1 MFDGIS
7 VIKYPRLGLNC
18 LIIKFLKG
26 YVLKYLPIMLSVA
39 VLAACS
45 SHDSLSDAS
54 INKQPKKIPVNET
67 VFSHEINDPYR
78 WMENEEDE
86 LKTWMLSSAKN
97 TDELLQ
103 SQAGRHRLEEATA
116 RLFEAQSSF
125 SQAKL
130 SGDKLF
136 YLHKSH
142 GDSVS
147 KLYVR
152 IKGEERLIVDPAKYN
167 NNDGG
172 LAAIHSYSVSPSGKY
187 IAFHISPDGSEVGTV
202 RIIDTDS
209 LRILDR
215 EVFPVWGE
223 FVASWKS
230 DLEFSITKMTYA
242 INKDPIQGMVV
253 ENVKLESA
261 ERNLELGFGI
271 NNGANF
277 NSAEFP
283 IVIYPKNSRWILG
296 KGTGARPDHRLLVKE
311 QGSSEWQVLADY
323 KDRVTSSALIG
334 NDLYMLSK
342 KTAPDGEILKLNLN
356 KSQNLNDATQVLG
369 EGDEVITSMTAV
381 EGGLFIVSMK
391 DGFDSI
397 RFIDLDKKITQISL
411 PFDGV
416 VSSLSSDNASD
427 TIIFSVENPMHSREY
442 FKYRSGKIT
451 SLGLNSATHELPTGY
466 KVLREFAKS
475 ADGTLVPV
483 TIYGKSSDLK
493 DPSPTI
499 LYAYGG
505 YGTSIRPYY
514 RPMMFPF
521 NEEGGIW
528 VNCHVRGGGE
538 KGRSW
543 HEMGRG
549 KNKPNGHADFI
560 ACAEHLV
567 KTGRTKPKSLGAY
580 GVSMGGVLVGPAVLK
595 RPELFG
601 HAALSVAIL
610 NPTRILQ
617 SKNGANQIGELGDPR
632 AEDDFKSILAMDAY
646 EMLDNVSALSD
657 FYLNVGLNDKRVD
670 YWHTAKFAAKY
681 LSSEHSGMLLI
692 RADDKIGH
700 GTGSS
705 TQQNIKRY
713 VDLYSFMLNRSG
725 HPDFQ
730 SQN

>member
-1 MFDGIS
+1 MLLSILAWD
-7 VIKYPRLGLNC
+7 
-18 LIIKFLKG
+18 LIFTYKTLKG
-26 YVLKYLPIMLSVA
+26 YVLKYLFIIISIA

-45 SHDSLSDAS
+45 NHDASSDAS
-54 INKQPKKIPVNET
+54 INKPPKKIPIKET
-67 VFSHEINDPYR
+67 VFGYEINDPYR
-78 WMENEEDE
+78 WMEKEEDG
-86 LKTWMLSSAKN
+86 LKAWMLSSAKQ
-97 TDELLQ
+97 TDELLG
-103 SQAGRHRLEEATA
+103 SQVGRHRLEEATA
-116 RLFEAQSSF
+116 KLFSAQSSF

-136 YLHKSH
+136 YLHKMPS
-142 GDSVS
+142 DSVA

-167 NNDGG
+167 NNDGSS
-172 LAAIHSYSVSPSGKY
+172 AAIHSYSVSPSGKY

-209 LRILDR
+209 LRILDT
-215 EVFPVWGE
+215 EVSPVWGE

-230 DLEFSITKMTYA
+230 DTEFSITKMTYA
-242 INKDPIQGMVV
+242 IDNDPIQGMVV
-253 ENVKLESA
+253 ENVKLGSD

-271 NNGANF
+271 DNGANF

-283 IVIYPKNSRWILG
+283 VVIYPKNSRWVLG
-296 KGTGARPDHRLLVKE
+296 WGTGARPDQRVLIKE
-311 QGSSEWQVLADY
+311 QGKSEWKIVADY
-323 KDRVTSSALIG
+323 KDRITSSALIG
-334 NDLYMLSK
+334 NDLYVLSK
-342 KTAPDGEILKLNLN
+342 KTAPDGEVLKLDLN
-356 KSQNLNDATQVLG
+356 KSQNLNDATPVLE
-369 EGDEVITSMTAV
+369 EGDEVITSITAV
-381 EGGLFIVSMK
+381 NGGLFVVSMK
-391 DGFDSI
+391 DGFDSVS
-397 RFIDLDKKITQISL
+397 FIDLSKKITDISL

-416 VSSLSSDNASD
+416 VTSLSSDNASD
-427 TIIFSVENPMHSREY
+427 AIIFSVENPMHSREY
-442 FKYRSGKIT
+442 FKYNSGNIT
-451 SLGLNSATHELPTGY
+451 SLGLNSATHELPAGF
-466 KVLREFAKS
+466 KVLREHAKS
-475 ADGTLVPV
+475 ADGTLVPI
-483 TIYGKSSDLK
+483 TIFGKSSDLK

-499 LYAYGG
+499 LFAYGG
-505 YGTSIRPYY
+505 YGTPIKPNY
-514 RPMMFPF
+514 RPRMFPF

-538 KGRSW
+538 KGRTW

-567 KTGRTKPKSLGAY
+567 KTGRTEPKLLGAY
-580 GVSMGGVLVGPAVLK
+580 GVSMGGVLVAPAVLK

-632 AEDDFKSILAMDAY
+632 NEEGFKTILAMDAY
-646 EMLDNVSALSD
+646 EMLDDVSALSD
-657 FYLNVGLNDKRVD
+657 IYLDVGLNDKRVD

-700 GTGSS
+700 GAGSS

>member
-1 MFDGIS
+1 MHT
-7 VIKYPRLGLNC
+7 
-18 LIIKFLKG
+18 LKG
-26 YVLKYLPIMLSVA
+26 YVLKYLLITISIA

-45 SHDSLSDAS
+45 NHDALNDAS
-54 INKQPKKIPVNET
+54 INKSPKKIPKKET
-67 VFSHEINDPYR
+67 VFGYEINDPYR
-78 WMENEEDE
+78 WMEKEENE
-86 LKTWMLSSAKN
+86 LKAWMLSSAKQ
-97 TDELLQ
+97 TDELLG
-103 SQAGRHRLEEATA
+103 SQAGRLRLEEATTK
-116 RLFEAQSSF
+116 LFGAQSSF

-136 YLHKSH
+136 YLHKSST
-142 GDSVS
+142 DSVG

-152 IKGEERLIVDPAKYN
+152 IEGEERLIVDPAKYN
-167 NNDGG
+167 NNDGSS
-172 LAAIHSYSVSPSGKY
+172 AAIHSYSVSPSGKY

-209 LRILDR
+209 LRILDT
-215 EVFPVWGE
+215 EVSPVWGE
-223 FVASWKS
+223 FVASWKN
-230 DLEFSITKMTYA
+230 DTEFSITKMTYA
-242 INKDPIQGMVV
+242 IDNDPIQGMVV

-261 ERNLELGFGI
+261 ERNLELGVEI
-271 NNGANF
+271 DNGANF

-283 IVIYPKNSRWILG
+283 VVIYPKDSRWVLG
-296 KGTGARPDHRLLVKE
+296 KGTGARPDHRLLIKE
-311 QGSSEWQVLADY
+311 QGKSEWQVVADY
-323 KDRVTSSALIG
+323 KDRISSSALIG
-334 NDLYMLSK
+334 NELYVLSK
-342 KTAPDGEILKLNLN
+342 KTAPDGEVLKLDLN
-356 KSQNLNDATQVLG
+356 RSQNLNDATPVLG
-369 EGDEVITSMTAV
+369 EGDEVLTSITAV
-381 EGGLFIVSMK
+381 NSGLFVVSMK
-391 DGFDSI
+391 DGFDNV
-397 RFIDLDKKITQISL
+397 RFVDLNKKITNISL

-416 VSSLSSDNASD
+416 VRSLSSDNASD
-427 TIIFSVENPMHSREY
+427 AIIFSVESPMHSREY
-442 FKYRSGKIT
+442 FKYNSGEIT

-505 YGTSIRPYY
+505 YGTSIRPNY
-514 RPMMFPF
+514 RPRMFPF

-538 KGRSW
+538 KGRTW

-567 KTGRTKPKSLGAY
+567 KTGRTEPNLLGAY

-595 RPELFG
+595 RPDLFG

-632 AEDDFKSILAMDAY
+632 NEEDFKAILAMDAY
-646 EMLDNVSALSD
+646 EMLNDVSALPD
-657 FYLNVGLNDKRVD
+657 IYLDVGLNDKRVD

-700 GTGSS
+700 GAGSS
-705 TQQNIKRY
+705 TQQNIRRY

>member
-1 MFDGIS
+1 MHT
-7 VIKYPRLGLNC
+7 
-18 LIIKFLKG
+18 LKG
-26 YVLKYLPIMLSVA
+26 YVLKYLLITISIA

-45 SHDSLSDAS
+45 NHDALNDAS
-54 INKQPKKIPVNET
+54 INKSPKKIPKKET
-67 VFSHEINDPYR
+67 VFGYEINDPYR
-78 WMENEEDE
+78 WMEKEENE
-86 LKTWMLSSAKN
+86 LKALMLSSAKQ
-97 TDELLQ
+97 TDELLG
-103 SQAGRHRLEEATA
+103 SQAGRLRLEEATTK
-116 RLFEAQSSF
+116 LFGAQSSF

-136 YLHKSH
+136 YLHKSST
-142 GDSVS
+142 DSVG

-152 IKGEERLIVDPAKYN
+152 IEGEERLIVDPAKYN
-167 NNDGG
+167 NNDGSS
-172 LAAIHSYSVSPSGKY
+172 AAIHSYSVSPSGKY

-209 LRILDR
+209 LRILDT
-215 EVFPVWGE
+215 EVSPVWGE
-223 FVASWKS
+223 FVASWKN
-230 DLEFSITKMTYA
+230 DTEFSITKMTYA
-242 INKDPIQGMVV
+242 IDNDPIQGMVV

-261 ERNLELGFGI
+261 ERNLELGVEI
-271 NNGANF
+271 DNGANF

-283 IVIYPKNSRWILG
+283 VVIYPKDSRWVLG
-296 KGTGARPDHRLLVKE
+296 KGTGARPDHRLLIKE
-311 QGSSEWQVLADY
+311 QGKSEWQVVADY
-323 KDRVTSSALIG
+323 KDRISSSALIG
-334 NDLYMLSK
+334 NELYVLSK
-342 KTAPDGEILKLNLN
+342 KTAPDGEVLKLDLN
-356 KSQNLNDATQVLG
+356 RSQNLNDATPVLG
-369 EGDEVITSMTAV
+369 EGDEILTSITAV
-381 EGGLFIVSMK
+381 NSGLFVVSMK
-391 DGFDSI
+391 DGFDNV
-397 RFIDLDKKITQISL
+397 RFVDLNKKITNISL

-416 VSSLSSDNASD
+416 VRSLSSDNASD
-427 TIIFSVENPMHSREY
+427 AIIFSVESPMHSREY
-442 FKYRSGKIT
+442 FKYNSGEIT

-505 YGTSIRPYY
+505 YGTSIRPNY
-514 RPMMFPF
+514 RPRMFPF

-538 KGRSW
+538 KGRTW

-567 KTGRTKPKSLGAY
+567 KTGRTEPNLLGAY

-595 RPELFG
+595 RPDLFG

-632 AEDDFKSILAMDAY
+632 NEEDFKAILAMDAY
-646 EMLDNVSALSD
+646 EMLNDVSALPD
-657 FYLNVGLNDKRVD
+657 IYLDVGLNDKRVD

-700 GTGSS
+700 GAGSS
-705 TQQNIKRY
+705 TQQNIRRY

>member
-1 MFDGIS
+1 M
-7 VIKYPRLGLNC
+7 YT
-18 LIIKFLKG
+18 LKG
-26 YVLKYLPIMLSVA
+26 YVLKYLLITISIA

-45 SHDSLSDAS
+45 KHDALNDAS
-54 INKQPKKIPVNET
+54 INKSPKKIPKKET
-67 VFSHEINDPYR
+67 VFGYEINDPYR
-78 WMENEEDE
+78 WMEKEENE
-86 LKTWMLSSAKN
+86 LKAWMLSSAKQ
-97 TDELLQ
+97 TDELLG
-103 SQAGRHRLEEATA
+103 SQAGRLRLEEATTK
-116 RLFEAQSSF
+116 LFGAQSSF

-136 YLHKSH
+136 YLHKSST
-142 GDSVS
+142 DSVA
-147 KLYVR
+147 KLYIR
-152 IKGEERLIVDPAKYN
+152 IEGEERLIVDPAKYN
-167 NNDGG
+167 NNDGSS
-172 LAAIHSYSVSPSGKY
+172 AAIHSYSVSPSGKY

-209 LRILDR
+209 LRILDT
-215 EVFPVWGE
+215 EVSPVWGE
-223 FVASWKS
+223 FVASWKN
-230 DLEFSITKMTYA
+230 DTEFSITKMTYA
-242 INKDPIQGMVV
+242 IDNDPIQGMVV

-261 ERNLELGFGI
+261 ERNLELGVEI
-271 NNGANF
+271 DNGANF

-283 IVIYPKNSRWILG
+283 VVIYPKDSRWVLG
-296 KGTGARPDHRLLVKE
+296 KGTGARPDHRLLIKE
-311 QGSSEWQVLADY
+311 QGKSEWQVVADY
-323 KDRVTSSALIG
+323 KDRISSSALIG
-334 NDLYMLSK
+334 NELYVLSK
-342 KTAPDGEILKLNLN
+342 KTAPDGEVLKLDLN
-356 KSQNLNDATQVLG
+356 RSQNLNDATPVLG
-369 EGDEVITSMTAV
+369 EGDEVLTSITAV
-381 EGGLFIVSMK
+381 NSGLFVVSMK
-391 DGFDSI
+391 DGFDNV
-397 RFIDLDKKITQISL
+397 RFVDLNKKITNISL

-416 VSSLSSDNASD
+416 VRSLSSDNASNA
-427 TIIFSVENPMHSREY
+427 IIFSVESPMHSREY
-442 FKYRSGKIT
+442 FKYNSGEIT

-505 YGTSIRPYY
+505 YGTSIRPNY

-538 KGRSW
+538 KGRTW

-567 KTGRTKPKSLGAY
+567 KTGRTEPNLLGAY

-595 RPELFG
+595 RPDLFG

-632 AEDDFKSILAMDAY
+632 NEEDFKAILAMDAY
-646 EMLDNVSALSD
+646 EMLDDVSALPD
-657 FYLNVGLNDKRVD
+657 IYLDVGLNDKRVD

-700 GTGSS
+700 GAGSS
-705 TQQNIKRY
+705 TQQNIRRY

-730 SQN
+730 SQK

>member
-1 MFDGIS
+1 MFDGQN
-7 VIKYPRLGLNC
+7 VIKYPRLRLNF
-18 LIIKFLKG
+18 LIMNTLKG
-26 YVLKYLPIMLSVA
+26 YVLKYLLIMISIA

-45 SHDSLSDAS
+45 NHDSLSDAS
-54 INKQPKKIPVNET
+54 INKSPKKIPIKET
-67 VFSHEINDPYR
+67 VFGYEINDPYR
-78 WMENEEDE
+78 WMEKEENE
-86 LKTWMLSSAKN
+86 LKAWMLSSAKQ
-97 TDELLQ
+97 TDELLG
-103 SQAGRHRLEEATA
+103 SQAGRLRLEQATA
-116 RLFEAQSSF
+116 KLFGAQSSF

-136 YLHKSH
+136 YLHKSPR
-142 GDSVS
+142 DSVA

-152 IKGEERLIVDPAKYN
+152 IKGEERLVVDPAKYN
-167 NNDGG
+167 NDDGSS
-172 LAAIHSYSVSPSGKY
+172 AAIHSYSVSPSGKY

-209 LRILDR
+209 LRILDT
-215 EVFPVWGE
+215 EVSPVWGE
-223 FVASWKS
+223 FVARWKN
-230 DLEFSITKMTYA
+230 DTEFSITKMTYA
-242 INKDPIQGMVV
+242 IDNDPIQGMVV

-261 ERNLELGFGI
+261 ERDLELGFRI
-271 NNGANF
+271 DNGANF

-283 IVIYPKNSRWILG
+283 VVIYPKNSRWVLG
-296 KGTGARPDHRLLVKE
+296 KGTGARPDHRLLIKE
-311 QGSSEWQVLADY
+311 QGKSEWQVVADY
-323 KDRVTSSALIG
+323 KDRISSSAVIG
-334 NDLYMLSK
+334 NELYVLSK
-342 KTAPDGEILKLNLN
+342 KTAPDGEVLKLDLN
-356 KSQNLNDATQVLG
+356 KSQNLNDATLVLG
-369 EGDEVITSMTAV
+369 EGDEVITSITAV
-381 EGGLFIVSMK
+381 NGGLFVVSMK
-391 DGFDSI
+391 DGFDSV
-397 RFIDLDKKITQISL
+397 RFIDLNKKVTNISL

-416 VSSLSSDNASD
+416 VRSLSGDNASD
-427 TIIFSVENPMHSREY
+427 AILFSVESPMHSREY
-442 FKYRSGKIT
+442 FKYNSGNIT
-451 SLGLNSATHELPTGY
+451 SLGLNSASHELPTGY

-505 YGTSIRPYY
+505 YGTSIRPNY
-514 RPMMFPF
+514 RPRMFPF

-538 KGRSW
+538 KGRTW

-567 KTGRTKPKSLGAY
+567 KTGRTEPKLLGAY
-580 GVSMGGVLVGPAVLK
+580 GVSMGGVLVAPAVLK
-595 RPELFG
+595 RPDLFG

-610 NPTRILQ
+610 NPTRILH

-632 AEDDFKSILAMDAY
+632 NEVGFKAILAMDAY
-646 EMLDNVSALSD
+646 EMLDDVSALSD
-657 FYLNVGLNDKRVD
+657 IYLDVGLNDKRVD

-700 GTGSS
+700 GAGSS
-705 TQQNIKRY
+705 TQQNIRRY

-730 SQN
+730 SKN

>member
-1 MFDGIS
+1 MIS
-7 VIKYPRLGLNC
+7 I
-18 LIIKFLKG
+18 
-26 YVLKYLPIMLSVA
+26 A

-45 SHDSLSDAS
+45 NHDALSDAS
-54 INKQPKKIPVNET
+54 INKPPKKIPIKET
-67 VFSHEINDPYR
+67 VFGYEINDPYR
-78 WMENEEDE
+78 WMEKEENE
-86 LKTWMLSSAKN
+86 LKAWMLSSAKQ
-97 TDELLQ
+97 TDELLG
-103 SQAGRHRLEEATA
+103 SQAGRLRLEEATA
-116 RLFEAQSSF
+116 KLFGAQSSF

-136 YLHKSH
+136 YLHKSPS
-142 GDSVS
+142 DSVA

-152 IKGEERLIVDPAKYN
+152 IEGEERLIVDPAKYN
-167 NNDGG
+167 NNDGSS
-172 LAAIHSYSVSPSGKY
+172 AAIHSYSVSPSGKY

-209 LRILDR
+209 LRILDT
-215 EVFPVWGE
+215 EVSPVWGE
-223 FVASWKS
+223 FVARWKN
-230 DLEFSITKMTYA
+230 DTEFSITKMTYA
-242 INKDPIQGMVV
+242 IDNDPIQGMVV

-261 ERNLELGFGI
+261 ERDLELGFRI
-271 NNGANF
+271 DNGANF

-283 IVIYPKNSRWILG
+283 VVIYPKNSRWVLG
-296 KGTGARPDHRLLVKE
+296 WGTGARPDHRLLIKE
-311 QGSSEWQVLADY
+311 QGKSEWKIVADY
-323 KDRVTSSALIG
+323 KDRISSSALIG
-334 NDLYMLSK
+334 NDLYVLSK
-342 KTAPDGEILKLNLN
+342 KTAPDGEVLKLDLN
-356 KSQNLNDATQVLG
+356 KSQSLNDATPVLG
-369 EGDEVITSMTAV
+369 EGDEVLTSITAV
-381 EGGLFIVSMK
+381 NGGLFVVSMK
-391 DGFDSI
+391 DGFDNV
-397 RFIDLDKKITQISL
+397 RFIDLNKKITNISL

-416 VSSLSSDNASD
+416 VRSLSSDNASD
-427 TIIFSVENPMHSREY
+427 AIIFSVESPMHSREY
-442 FKYRSGKIT
+442 FKYNSGNIT
-451 SLGLNSATHELPTGY
+451 SLDLNSASHELPTGY

-505 YGTSIRPYY
+505 YGTSIRPNY
-514 RPMMFPF
+514 RPRMFPF

-538 KGRSW
+538 KGRTW

-567 KTGRTKPKSLGAY
+567 KTGRTEPKLLGAY
-580 GVSMGGVLVGPAVLK
+580 GVSMGGVLVAPAVLK
-595 RPELFG
+595 RPDLFG

-610 NPTRILQ
+610 NPTRILH

-632 AEDDFKSILAMDAY
+632 NEEGFKAILAMDAY
-646 EMLDNVSALSD
+646 EMLDDVSALSD
-657 FYLNVGLNDKRVD
+657 IYLDVGLNDKRVD

-700 GTGSS
+700 GAGSS

-730 SQN
+730 SQK

>member
-1 MFDGIS
+1 MHT
-7 VIKYPRLGLNC
+7 
-18 LIIKFLKG
+18 LKG
-26 YVLKYLPIMLSVA
+26 YVLKYLLITISIA

-45 SHDSLSDAS
+45 NHDALNDAS
-54 INKQPKKIPVNET
+54 INKSPKKIPKKET
-67 VFSHEINDPYR
+67 VFGYEINDPYR
-78 WMENEEDE
+78 WMEKEENE
-86 LKTWMLSSAKN
+86 LKAWMLSSAKQ
-97 TDELLQ
+97 TDELLG
-103 SQAGRHRLEEATA
+103 SQAGRLRLEEATTK
-116 RLFEAQSSF
+116 LFGAQSSF

-136 YLHKSH
+136 YLHKSST
-142 GDSVS
+142 DSVG

-152 IKGEERLIVDPAKYN
+152 IEGEERLIVDPAKYN
-167 NNDGG
+167 NNDGSS
-172 LAAIHSYSVSPSGKY
+172 AAIHSYSVSPSGKY

-209 LRILDR
+209 LRILDT
-215 EVFPVWGE
+215 EVSPVWGE
-223 FVASWKS
+223 FVASWKN
-230 DLEFSITKMTYA
+230 DTEFSITKMTYA
-242 INKDPIQGMVV
+242 IDNDPIQGMVV

-261 ERNLELGFGI
+261 ERNLELGVEI
-271 NNGANF
+271 DNGANF

-283 IVIYPKNSRWILG
+283 VVIYPKDSRWVLG
-296 KGTGARPDHRLLVKE
+296 KGTGARPDHRLLIKE
-311 QGSSEWQVLADY
+311 QGKSEWQVVADY
-323 KDRVTSSALIG
+323 KDRISSSALIG
-334 NDLYMLSK
+334 NELYVLSK
-342 KTAPDGEILKLNLN
+342 KTAPDGEVLKLDLN
-356 KSQNLNDATQVLG
+356 RSQNLNDATPVLG
-369 EGDEVITSMTAV
+369 EGDEILTSITAV
-381 EGGLFIVSMK
+381 NSGLFVVSMK
-391 DGFDSI
+391 DGFDNV
-397 RFIDLDKKITQISL
+397 RFVDLNKKITNISL

-416 VSSLSSDNASD
+416 VRSLSSDNASD
-427 TIIFSVENPMHSREY
+427 AIIFSVESPMHSREY
-442 FKYRSGKIT
+442 FKYNSGEIT

-505 YGTSIRPYY
+505 YGTSIRPNY
-514 RPMMFPF
+514 RPRMFPF

-538 KGRSW
+538 KGRTW

-567 KTGRTKPKSLGAY
+567 KTGRTEPNLLGAY

-595 RPELFG
+595 RPDLFG

-632 AEDDFKSILAMDAY
+632 NEEDFKAILAMDAY
-646 EMLDNVSALSD
+646 EMLNDVSALPD
-657 FYLNVGLNDKRVD
+657 IYLDVGLNDKRVD

-700 GTGSS
+700 GAGSS
-705 TQQNIKRY
+705 TQQNIRRY

>member
-1 MFDGIS
+1 M
-7 VIKYPRLGLNC
+7 
-18 LIIKFLKG
+18 
-26 YVLKYLPIMLSVA
+26 KYLLITISIA

-45 SHDSLSDAS
+45 NHDALNDAS
-54 INKQPKKIPVNET
+54 INKSPKKIPKKET
-67 VFSHEINDPYR
+67 VFGYEINDPYR
-78 WMENEEDE
+78 WMEKEENE
-86 LKTWMLSSAKN
+86 LKAWMLSSAKQ
-97 TDELLQ
+97 TDELLG
-103 SQAGRHRLEEATA
+103 SQAGRLRLEEATTK
-116 RLFEAQSSF
+116 LFGAQSSF

-136 YLHKSH
+136 YLHKSST
-142 GDSVS
+142 DSVG

-152 IKGEERLIVDPAKYN
+152 IEGEERLIVDPAKYN
-167 NNDGG
+167 NNDGSS
-172 LAAIHSYSVSPSGKY
+172 AAIHSYSVSPSGKY

-209 LRILDR
+209 LRILDT
-215 EVFPVWGE
+215 EVSPVWGE
-223 FVASWKS
+223 FVASWKN
-230 DLEFSITKMTYA
+230 DTEFSITKMTYA
-242 INKDPIQGMVV
+242 IDNDPIQGMVV

-261 ERNLELGFGI
+261 ERNLELGVEI
-271 NNGANF
+271 DNGANF

-283 IVIYPKNSRWILG
+283 VVIYPKDSRWVLG
-296 KGTGARPDHRLLVKE
+296 KGTGARPDHRLLIKE
-311 QGSSEWQVLADY
+311 QGKSEWQVVADY
-323 KDRVTSSALIG
+323 KDRISSSALIG
-334 NDLYMLSK
+334 NELYVLSK
-342 KTAPDGEILKLNLN
+342 KTAPDGEVLKLDLN
-356 KSQNLNDATQVLG
+356 RSQNLNDATPVLG
-369 EGDEVITSMTAV
+369 EGDEVLTSITAV
-381 EGGLFIVSMK
+381 NSGLFVVSMK
-391 DGFDSI
+391 DGFDNV
-397 RFIDLDKKITQISL
+397 RFVDLNKKITNISL

-416 VSSLSSDNASD
+416 VRSLSSDNASD
-427 TIIFSVENPMHSREY
+427 AIIFSVESPMHSREY
-442 FKYRSGKIT
+442 FKYNSGEIT

-505 YGTSIRPYY
+505 YGTSIRPNY
-514 RPMMFPF
+514 RPRMFPF

-538 KGRSW
+538 KGRTW

-567 KTGRTKPKSLGAY
+567 KTGRTEPNLLGAY

-595 RPELFG
+595 RPDLFG

-617 SKNGANQIGELGDPR
+617 SKNGANQIGELGDPKN
-632 AEDDFKSILAMDAY
+632 EEDFKAILAMDAY
-646 EMLDNVSALSD
+646 EMLNDVSALPD
-657 FYLNVGLNDKRVD
+657 IYLDVGLNDKRVD

-700 GTGSS
+700 GAGSS
-705 TQQNIKRY
+705 TQQNIRRY

-730 SQN
+730 SQK

>member
-1 MFDGIS
+1 MFDGQN
-7 VIKYPRLGLNC
+7 VIKYSRLRLNF
-18 LIIKFLKG
+18 LIMHTLKG
-26 YVLKYLPIMLSVA
+26 YVLKYLLITISIA

-45 SHDSLSDAS
+45 NHDALNDAS
-54 INKQPKKIPVNET
+54 INKSPKKIPKKET
-67 VFSHEINDPYR
+67 VFGYEINDPYR
-78 WMENEEDE
+78 WMEKEENE
-86 LKTWMLSSAKN
+86 LKAWMLSSAKQ
-97 TDELLQ
+97 TDELLG
-103 SQAGRHRLEEATA
+103 SQAGRFRLEEATTK
-116 RLFEAQSSF
+116 LFGAQSSF

-136 YLHKSH
+136 YLHKSST
-142 GDSVS
+142 DSVA
-147 KLYVR
+147 KLYIR
-152 IKGEERLIVDPAKYN
+152 IEGEERLIVDPAKYN
-167 NNDGG
+167 NNDGSS
-172 LAAIHSYSVSPSGKY
+172 AAIHSYSVSPSGKY

-209 LRILDR
+209 LRILDT
-215 EVFPVWGE
+215 EVSPVWGE
-223 FVASWKS
+223 FVASWKN
-230 DLEFSITKMTYA
+230 DTEFSITKMTYA
-242 INKDPIQGMVV
+242 IDNDPIQGMVV

-261 ERNLELGFGI
+261 ERNLELGVEI
-271 NNGANF
+271 DNGANF

-283 IVIYPKNSRWILG
+283 VVIYPKDSRWVLG
-296 KGTGARPDHRLLVKE
+296 KGTGARPDHRLLIKE
-311 QGSSEWQVLADY
+311 QGKSEWQVVADY
-323 KDRVTSSALIG
+323 KDRISSSALIG
-334 NDLYMLSK
+334 NELYVLSK
-342 KTAPDGEILKLNLN
+342 KTAPDGEVLKLDLN
-356 KSQNLNDATQVLG
+356 RSQNLNDATPVLG
-369 EGDEVITSMTAV
+369 EGDEVLTSITAV
-381 EGGLFIVSMK
+381 NSGLFVVSMK
-391 DGFDSI
+391 DGFDNV
-397 RFIDLDKKITQISL
+397 RFVDLNKKITNISL

-416 VSSLSSDNASD
+416 VRSLSSDNASNA
-427 TIIFSVENPMHSREY
+427 IIFSVESPMHSREY
-442 FKYRSGKIT
+442 FKYNSGEIT

-505 YGTSIRPYY
+505 YGTSIRPNY

-538 KGRSW
+538 KGRTW

-567 KTGRTKPKSLGAY
+567 KTGRTEPNLLGAY

-595 RPELFG
+595 RPDLFG

-632 AEDDFKSILAMDAY
+632 NEEDFKAILAMDAY
-646 EMLDNVSALSD
+646 EMLDDVSALPD
-657 FYLNVGLNDKRVD
+657 IYLDVGLNDKRVD

-700 GTGSS
+700 GAGSS
-705 TQQNIKRY
+705 TQQNIRRY

-730 SQN
+730 SKN